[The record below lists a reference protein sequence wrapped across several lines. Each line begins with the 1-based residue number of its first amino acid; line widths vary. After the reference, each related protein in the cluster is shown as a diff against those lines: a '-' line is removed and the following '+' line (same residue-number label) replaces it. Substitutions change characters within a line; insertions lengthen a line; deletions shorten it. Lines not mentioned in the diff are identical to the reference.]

1 MTHNIPEFELV
12 HHHDIFVDELQK
24 FQQFIAKQCNI
35 ADALILKLIS
45 SGKKK
50 KKLVLNRT
58 LLQLHVSLSDLFIYL
73 RIFTQDMNISNTFA
87 R

>member
-45 SGKKK
+45 SGQKKK
-50 KKLVLNRT
+50 EAGAKLHPIAAPCFSIR
-58 LLQLHVSLSDLFIYL
+58 FIYS
-73 RIFTQDMNISNTFA
+73 FTNIYTGYEHQ
-87 R
+87 

>member
-50 KKLVLNRT
+50 KR
-58 LLQLHVSLSDLFIYL
+58 SWC
-73 RIFTQDMNISNTFA
+73 
-87 R
+87 